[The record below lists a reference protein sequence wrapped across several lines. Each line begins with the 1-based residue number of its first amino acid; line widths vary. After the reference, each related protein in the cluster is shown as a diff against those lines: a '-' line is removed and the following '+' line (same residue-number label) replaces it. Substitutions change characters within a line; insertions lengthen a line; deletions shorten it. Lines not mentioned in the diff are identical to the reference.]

1 MYLLTGISE
10 VVIQQG
16 HGNSRKTHKPKRMRK
31 PPKVVIPNSMWIAGC
46 CVRGTT
52 VLDSFAAIGNNVPN
66 KGKIEMSQVTVDKLE
81 STIGNVDLFP
91 GNDGCQNKKMM

>member
-1 MYLLTGISE
+1 
-10 VVIQQG
+10 
-16 HGNSRKTHKPKRMRK
+16 MRK
-31 PPKVVIPNSMWIAGC
+31 PPKVVIPNSMWIVGC

-91 GNDGCQNKKMM
+91 GNDGCQNKKMMSVFKKSQVMVYIIEEMSSK